1 MDVRARGWQLV
12 EVRLVRFAILSWAVG
27 GLLAG
32 GPVRAGLVF
41 NFTSDPGTPQTVL
54 DGFALA
60 ANRWSAALV
69 NDITVNIAIGYLP
82 LGSGVLGDTG
92 IEQVQQPYAAVT
104 AALNAGSTS
113 ADDTSAY
120 SHLQSGPTYSRLVNH
135 TSDNPNGAN
144 SATAYVNSLT
154 PVTMTRA
161 NAKTLGLLPASTATD
176 ATIHFNSN
184 LPYDFDSSNGV
195 TAGQYDFT
203 TLAAHEIGHALG
215 FISGV
220 DDIERAAGANLASQ
234 LPSTIL
240 DLFRFSAASVAAGPG
255 YIDTA
260 ADGRDK
266 YFSVD
271 GGTTVLTPFA
281 SGAIYGTGAQASHWK
296 EFLFAGY
303 LMDPQLFPGIQR
315 QIGNTDLR
323 AFDVM
328 GYTRAGVPEPGS
340 GGLLTLGLLLWRGY
354 SRRGRSADLRSGA
367 L

>member
-1 MDVRARGWQLV
+1 MIGFRPAGMVFVSVALFAATTARANLT
-12 EVRLVRFAILSWAVG
+12 
-27 GLLAG
+27 
-32 GPVRAGLVF
+32 F
-41 NFTSDPGTPQTVL
+41 NFTSDPGTPQSVV
-54 DGFALA
+54 DGFTLA

-82 LGSGVLGDTG
+82 LGSGALGETG

-104 AALNAGSTS
+104 AALSAGRTS
-113 ADDTSAY
+113 ADDASAY
-120 SHLQSGPTYSRLVNH
+120 SHLQSGPTYSRLINH

-161 NAKTLGLLPASTATD
+161 NAKTLGLLPASSATD
-176 ATIHFNSN
+176 AAIRFNSN
-184 LPYDFDSSNGV
+184 LPYDFDPSNGV

-234 LPSTIL
+234 LPSSVL
-240 DLFRFSAASVAAGPG
+240 DLFRFSVASGAAGTG
-255 YIDTA
+255 YIDTT

-266 YFSVD
+266 YFSVN
-271 GGTTVLTPFA
+271 GGTTALTPFA
-281 SGAIYGTGAQASHWK
+281 SGAVYGTGAQASHWK

-323 AFDVM
+323 AFDVI
-328 GYTRAGVPEPGS
+328 GYTRGDVPEPGG
-340 GGLLTLGLLLWRGY
+340 GGLLTLGLLLWRCY
-354 SRRGRSADLRSGA
+354 SRRGRG
-367 L
+367 